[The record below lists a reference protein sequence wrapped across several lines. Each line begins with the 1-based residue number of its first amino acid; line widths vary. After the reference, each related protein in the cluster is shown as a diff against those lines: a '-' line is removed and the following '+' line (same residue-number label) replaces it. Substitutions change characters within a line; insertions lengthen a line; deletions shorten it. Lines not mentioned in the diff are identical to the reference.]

1 MKQSESVELQTCLS
15 IIILYLCI
23 KTCDV
28 KEKQGISNN
37 FNSQCFWKPAY
48 PLPLEAER
56 KRGGERKRSRE
67 KEETGD
73 RRTEN
78 KYGERERRGRERGP

>member
-37 FNSQCFWKPAY
+37 FNSQFFWKPAY
-48 PLPLEAER
+48 PLPSPLEAER
-56 KRGGERKRSRE
+56 KRGGERKISRE
-67 KEETGD
+67 REREETGEQ
-73 RRTEN
+73 RTEN
-78 KYGERERRGRERGP
+78 K